1 MLGMASLESKIPPPV
16 IVVLAGAL
24 MWLVARATARL
35 DFDLPAH
42 VWLAAVLGVAG
53 FVTGVVAVATFRRA
67 KTTVNPIQLH
77 SSSSLVTWGVYRLS
91 RNPMYVGGLAM
102 LSGWAL
108 FLLNGPAFVLL
119 VVYVLYIN
127 RFQIAPEERA
137 LTRLFGNDYVGYQTR
152 VRRWL

>member
-1 MLGMASLESKIPPPV
+1 MLRMASLESKIPPPV

-53 FVTGVVAVATFRRA
+53 FVTGAVAVATFRRA

-127 RFQIAPEERA
+127 RFQITPEERA
-137 LTRLFGNDYVGYQTR
+137 LTRLFGNEYVGYQAR